1 MKYMSKEIM
10 SLIEVC
16 MSIHYEDDG
25 INVVNECLK
34 NIFDAKEVSFH
45 KISIKG
51 NKGGLFLPIMVNGK
65 NIGYYEIVRP
75 LNKISKEELEVVIK
89 ILSLMHTNIIR
100 FSKLILNSKIDSN
113 TGLLNRN
120 SLFEYCDNVDL
131 GNVLKMSCLYIN
143 VKGVR
148 EVNNNY
154 GYENG
159 NTLIKIVGDIVNK
172 TFSEGKVFHKDG
184 DKFVVFIANPNS
196 FLLKERIDRM
206 EYELM
211 NMDIK
216 ITYGIAS
223 SYSNINLYELIN
235 NAENDLYNKG
245 IGYFK

>member
-1 MKYMSKEIM
+1 MNKEIM

-16 MSIHYEDDG
+16 MPIHYEDDG
-25 INVVNECLK
+25 LNAVNECLK

-51 NKGGLFLPIMVNGK
+51 NKGGLFLPIIVNGK

-75 LNKISKEELEVVIK
+75 LNKISKEELEIVIK
-89 ILSLMHTNIIR
+89 ILSLMHTNIVR
-100 FSKLILNSKIDSN
+100 FSNLILNSKIDSN

-120 SLFEYCDNVDL
+120 SLFEYCDNADL
-131 GNVLKMSCLYIN
+131 SNVLKMSCLYIN

-148 EVNNNY
+148 DVNNSY

-159 NTLIKIVGDIVNK
+159 NALIKIVGDIVNK
-172 TFSEGKVFHKDG
+172 TFSEDKVFHNDG
-184 DKFVVFIANPNS
+184 DKFIVFVINPNS
-196 FLLKERIDRM
+196 LLLNERIRRM
-206 EYELM
+206 EYELG
-211 NMDIK
+211 NMDID